1 MFTDLPENAAH
12 SRGPLLA
19 IVAGM
24 LRSLSLPLLVAV
36 GVTLTGRPALAAD
49 AGETDAVSETAAG
62 RSGARVNA
70 GAGVHWLWAQGKA
83 MPGITLR
90 LGGRWLAG
98 EVEGGLIWLTERD
111 PDRDRRFLGGQLG
124 AHLAVTPISNQRV
137 RLGGGLGA
145 DLYPLFNIH
154 GDEWQFAMALRAR
167 GDVRIA
173 RKVWLFGTARA
184 YPLQSDGLELGVG
197 RDRSHG
203 LPVLFGTGIE
213 WSTE

>member
-1 MFTDLPENAAH
+1 M
-12 SRGPLLA
+12 
-19 IVAGM
+19 
-24 LRSLSLPLLVAV
+24 RSLWLSMLIAIGLSLVARSAIAQ
-36 GVTLTGRPALAAD
+36 GT
-49 AGETDAVSETAAG
+49 EAVSESGTTRSTA
-62 RSGARVNA
+62 RLDA

-98 EVEGGLIWLTERD
+98 EGEAGLIWLTERD

-124 AHLAVTPISNQRV
+124 AHLSVTPVANHRF
-137 RLGGGLGA
+137 RLGGGLGG
-145 DLYPLFNIH
+145 DFYPLFNIH
-154 GDEWQFAMALRAR
+154 GDEWQFALALRAR
-167 GDVRIA
+167 GDVRVA

-184 YPLQSDGLELGVG
+184 YPLHSNGLELGVN
-197 RDRSHG
+197 RARSNG